1 VYFLGGK
8 RLDMKKYEL
17 NKMKLGFVL
26 LVFLCACSQG
36 KILHVSQK
44 NLSGI
49 GTDSQVRT
57 IDEAVSQLAAG
68 DTIIIHGG
76 LYREQITVEQS
87 GTAEKP
93 ITIQA
98 GPGELV
104 VVTGADRLT
113 QWQRLEG
120 NDSIFFAD
128 WPHRFVSWNEH
139 NTHPSDD
146 YHKLIGRCE
155 QVFVNNYQFKQ
166 VLKKQKLSRG
176 TFFVDLNK
184 KRLYVW
190 DNANRDI
197 SSEKV
202 MVEASVRSTLWT
214 CKGNHVRTKGIR
226 FRYAANRAQHGAV
239 QFSGDDNEVEDCT
252 FEYTNSSGAKFTG
265 ERITVRNCIF
275 QYNGQLGFSLGRAH
289 GLLMTGCVV
298 TNNNIKGFNRGWEAG
313 GNKIVLTRG
322 AIIENSIFTENRGH
336 GIWFD
341 IGNEKCQVR
350 NCLIFNNENAGIFY
364 EISYSLHAHDNVIAG
379 NGFAFTPSAW
389 GANAGISISSSPYC
403 LIERNLLIGNKEGL
417 SFREQKRS
425 TPLIEGGSEPIWN
438 HNQTVRNNVL
448 AYNRDAQVWA
458 WFDIDDE
465 RHWPKSMQEGSLNKL
480 GRTESSSA
488 KGPPSG
494 SALANLKLNLR
505 DNIYCPGS
513 GQGLF
518 NWGVTWKRHK
528 RYLDL
533 ETVLRELSL
542 ERGSRVVDIGIKDFH
557 KLDLRVSMDSPAI
570 QMQCYP
576 RGNVPDVRLGTYTQ

>member
-1 VYFLGGK
+1 MILWI
-8 RLDMKKYEL
+8 
-17 NKMKLGFVL
+17 
-26 LVFLCACSQG
+26 FLCTSTEA
-36 KILHVSQK
+36 KIWHVAQK
-44 NLSGI
+44 NLPGI
-49 GTDSQVRT
+49 DTESQVRS
-57 IDEAVSQLAAG
+57 ISEAISQLAAG
-68 DTIIIHGG
+68 DTVIIHGG
-76 LYREQITVEQS
+76 IYREQVTIEQS

-104 VVTGADRLT
+104 IVTGADRLT
-113 QWQRLEG
+113 RWQKVEG
-120 NDSIFFAD
+120 NDSVFFSD
-128 WPHRFVSWNEH
+128 WPHSFISWNKN

-155 QVFVNNYQFKQ
+155 QVFVNGYQLNQ
-166 VLKKQKLSRG
+166 VLEKQKLSRG
-176 TFFVDLNK
+176 TFFVDLST

-190 DNANRDI
+190 DSANRDI
-197 SSEKV
+197 SSKKV
-202 MVEASVRSTLWT
+202 MVEASVRSTIWT
-214 CKGNHVRTKGIR
+214 CKADNVRTKGIR

-239 QFSGDDNEVEDCT
+239 NFSGDDNEVEDCT
-252 FEYTNSSGAKFTG
+252 FEYSNSCGAKFTG

-275 QYNGQLGFSLGRAH
+275 QYNGQLGFSAGRAH

-298 TNNNIKGFNRGWEAG
+298 TNNNIKGFDRGWEAG
-313 GNKIVLTRG
+313 GNKIVFTKG
-322 AIIENSIFTENRGH
+322 AIFENSIFTENKGN

-350 NCLIFNNENAGIFY
+350 NCLISNNENAGIFY

-379 NGFAFTPSAW
+379 NGFAFNPSAW

-425 TPLIEGGSEPIWN
+425 TPLIEGGSEPVWN
-438 HNQTVRNNVL
+438 HNQTIRNNVF
-448 AYNRDAQVWA
+448 AYNRDAQVWG

-465 RHWPKSMQEGSLNKL
+465 RHWPKSMQEGSSNKQSQ
-480 GRTESSSA
+480 TDNNSA

-494 SALANLKLNLR
+494 SALADLKLNLR
-505 DNIYCPGS
+505 DNIYYPGP

-533 ETVLRELSL
+533 ETVYRELSFGQ
-542 ERGSRVVDIGIKDFH
+542 GSRIVDIGIKDFH
-557 KLDLRVSMDSPAI
+557 KLDLRIPMDSPARK
-570 QMQCYP
+570 MQCYP
-576 RGNVPDVRLGTYTQ
+576 KGNVPGVRLGKYER